1 MLFNSFE
8 FLIFLPIVFGI
19 YWMLGKRYKVQNLFV
34 VAASYFFYGMWDWRF
49 LILIFFTSISS
60 YLSGLVIGGNKSAV
74 IRKVALWC
82 NIGINIGILG
92 FFKYFNFFS
101 ENIRLLFTQFG
112 YELDWFT
119 LEVLIPVGISF
130 YTFQAI
136 SYSID
141 VYRGNTPPTSD
152 PVAFLAFVSF
162 FPQLVAGPIE
172 RSTNLIPQFL
182 HGRRFDY
189 SKAVDGMRQML
200 WGFFKKLV
208 IADNCAYIVNVIYA
222 DYDAANAWTLI
233 AGGIFFAFQIYG
245 DFSGYSDIAIG
256 CARLFGINLNRNFNY
271 PYFSVSVADFWRRW
285 HISLNTFFRDYI
297 YIPLGGNRVS
307 TPRRVMNTLIV
318 FTLSG
323 LWHGANWTFVLWGV
337 YWGVLFIP
345 GVLRKKNASIPAS
358 APDTSSSKLTKFTGI
373 ISTFVLTDIGLI
385 LFRSDTLADAW
396 RYYAGIF
403 SSTIVEY
410 PNYEMLG
417 IGNIVFYSTALFI
430 ILLIAIE
437 WNQRDKQFAL
447 DLTGVRHV
455 TLRWGIYLSLLF
467 VMSIFAGA
475 QAQFIYFQF

>member
-1 MLFNSFE
+1 MLFNSFQ
-8 FLIFLPIVFGI
+8 FLLFLPIVFCI
-19 YWMLGKRYKVQNLFV
+19 YWMLRKRYKVQNLFV

-49 LILIFFTSISS
+49 LILIFFTSFSS
-60 YLSGLVIGGNKSAV
+60 YLSGLAISAGRTQRA
-74 IRKVALWC
+74 RKTALWC
-82 NIGINIGILG
+82 NVGINIGILG

-119 LEVLIPVGISF
+119 LDVLLPVGISF

-136 SYSID
+136 SYSLD
-141 VYRGNTPPTSD
+141 VYRGNTQPTSD
-152 PVAFLAFVSF
+152 LIAFLAFVSF

-172 RSTNLIPQFL
+172 RSTSLLPQFL
-182 HGRRFDY
+182 RSRHFDY
-189 SKAVDGMRQML
+189 TQAVDGMRQML

-208 IADNCAYIVNVIYA
+208 IADNCAYIVNMIYA
-222 DYDAANAWTLI
+222 NYEMSNAWSLI

-285 HISLNTFFRDYI
+285 HISLNTFFRDYV

-307 TPRRVMNTLIV
+307 PARRVLNVMIV

-323 LWHGANWTFVLWGV
+323 LWHGANWTFILWGV
-337 YWGVLFIP
+337 YWGLLFIP
-345 GVLRKKNASIPAS
+345 GVLRKRNALIPAS
-358 APDTSSSKLTKFTGI
+358 SPSVISSGFTKFAGI
-373 ISTFVLTDIGLI
+373 ISTFILVDIGLI
-385 LFRSDTLADAW
+385 LFRSDTLADAFH
-396 RYYAGIF
+396 YYAGII
-403 SSTIVEY
+403 S
-410 PNYEMLG
+410 PNIIEFPNFAALG
-417 IGNIVFYSTALFI
+417 IGNIVLYSTALFI
-430 ILLIAIE
+430 ILFMAVE
-437 WNQRDKQFAL
+437 WRQRDRQYAL
-447 DLTGVRHV
+447 DLSGMRCTA
-455 TLRWGIYLSLLF
+455 LRWGIYLSLLL